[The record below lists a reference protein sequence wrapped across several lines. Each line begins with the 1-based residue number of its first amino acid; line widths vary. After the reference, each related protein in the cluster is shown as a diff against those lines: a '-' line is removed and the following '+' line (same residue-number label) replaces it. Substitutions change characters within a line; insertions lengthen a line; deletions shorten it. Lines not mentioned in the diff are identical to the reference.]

1 MKDFLDN
8 LRGAIEPIE
17 ESAESQNLTLTK
29 EEFFLKMMLEEKGIE
44 LLDLLESGEWR
55 VAERMG
61 LINGYIKDGEPYF
74 DIPRWKNLVAHL
86 RIVNSV

>member
-8 LRGAIEPIE
+8 LRGSIEPTE

-29 EEFFLKMMLEEKGIE
+29 EEFFFKMLLEDNGIE
-44 LLDLLESGEWR
+44 LLDLLERGEWK

-61 LINGYIKDGEPYF
+61 LINGYIKDGAPFF